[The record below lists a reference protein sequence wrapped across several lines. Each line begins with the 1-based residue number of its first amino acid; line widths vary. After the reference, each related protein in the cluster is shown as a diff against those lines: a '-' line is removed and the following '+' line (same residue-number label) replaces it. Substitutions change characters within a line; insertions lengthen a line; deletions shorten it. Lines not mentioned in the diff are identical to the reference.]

1 MTDKRTMTNRVRRG
15 ERGLGSQPREGRRT
29 DAGGGGCSHCCCRH
43 HPPPRLRLLAAQTG
57 GPALPAAPAKEAA
70 RACTR
75 LPILATARVM
85 SSSDSRRSPSRCS
98 TIRARSA
105 VSSEAS
111 AAEPPPRPAST
122 WSITARS
129 CRTAARSDDEAA
141 EEEEQPLP
149 VVRRRC
155 WEPEEEEPP
164 LRALLTL
171 AELLLGGGAMG
182 AAAAAAEGLSG
193 ASSDESPLAEPLPPP
208 RRRAVSALRVLLPAP
223 MSRARSPSASEPWR
237 ESSETSSHS
246 DVSLPLGVQ
255 VPVGV
260 VLSEAVVLVTVEAE
274 PPACVCALWGGVFCW
289 VCGET
294 GVVGWGGW
302 TATASVVGG
311 WCVYVY
317 IPSSGSS
324 KTNTA
329 AERAEQSRRLPRY
342 RWGFPLPDG
351 APRRTGT
358 PPLKAALVEVDRRVS
373 LSKQRLRDWTLTAV
387 TEGEGKRNLTRR
399 RQIFCVS
406 SSSGVLFL

>member
-274 PPACVCALWGGVFCW
+274 PPACVCALWGGCFVGFVVRRGW
-289 VCGET
+289 WGGVDGRQQRRWL
-294 GVVGWGGW
+294 VVGVYMYIYPAAAAARQTQQPREPSRAGAYLGTGG
-302 TATASVVGG
+302 ASRCRTERRGG
-311 WCVYVY
+311 R
-317 IPSSGSS
+317 G
-324 KTNTA
+324 
-329 AERAEQSRRLPRY
+329 
-342 RWGFPLPDG
+342 
-351 APRRTGT
+351 
-358 PPLKAALVEVDRRVS
+358 
-373 LSKQRLRDWTLTAV
+373 
-387 TEGEGKRNLTRR
+387 RR
-399 RQIFCVS
+399 R
-406 SSSGVLFL
+406 